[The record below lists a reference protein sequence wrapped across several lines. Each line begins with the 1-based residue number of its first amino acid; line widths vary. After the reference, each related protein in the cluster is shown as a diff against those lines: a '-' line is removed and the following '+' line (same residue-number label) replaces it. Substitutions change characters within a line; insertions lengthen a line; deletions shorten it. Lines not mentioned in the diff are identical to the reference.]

1 MESQEDIQLVSVL
14 GRRIRELR
22 LSNKMTQM
30 QLSKRLGYKNN
41 SRVAS
46 WENGHNIPSAM
57 NVKRLS
63 EVFEVDLMQYVKEG
77 VPTIDIEVGRIIRK
91 AKQLGKTRM
100 QTIKALDRKGL
111 ITEENEKKVFEAILS
126 GKWVSTIAPKSSTNA
141 DDEQSE

>member
-77 VPTIDIEVGRIIRK
+77 VPTIEIEVGRIIRK

-111 ITEENEKKVFEAILS
+111 ITEENEKKAFEAVLS
-126 GKWVSTIAPKSSTNA
+126 GKWVSTIASKSSTNA
-141 DDEQSE
+141 DAEQSE

>member
-1 MESQEDIQLVSVL
+1 
-14 GRRIRELR
+14 
-22 LSNKMTQM
+22 M

-63 EVFEVDLMQYVKEG
+63 EIFEVDMVQYVNEG
-77 VPTIDIEVGRIIRK
+77 VPTIDINIGRIIRK
-91 AKQLGKTRM
+91 SKQLGKTRM

-111 ITEENEKKVFEAILS
+111 ITEENEKKVIEAVLS

-141 DDEQSE
+141 DAEQSE

>member
-1 MESQEDIQLVSVL
+1 
-14 GRRIRELR
+14 
-22 LSNKMTQM
+22 M

-91 AKQLGKTRM
+91 ANQIGKTRM
-100 QTIKALDRKGL
+100 QIIKALDRKGL
-111 ITEENEKKVFEAILS
+111 ITEENEKKVIEAVLS
-126 GKWVSTIAPKSSTNA
+126 GKWVSTIAPKHSSNA
-141 DDEQSE
+141 DAEQSE

>member
-1 MESQEDIQLVSVL
+1 MERQEDIQLVSVL

-22 LSNKMTQM
+22 LWNKMTQM

-111 ITEENEKKVFEAILS
+111 ITEENEKKVIEAVLS
-126 GKWVSTIAPKSSTNA
+126 GKWVSTIVPKSSADSNA
-141 DDEQSE
+141 EQSE

>member
-46 WENGHNIPSAM
+46 WENGHNMPSAM

-91 AKQLGKTRM
+91 AKQLGKTCM

-111 ITEENEKKVFEAILS
+111 ITEENEKKVFEAVLS
-126 GKWVSTIAPKSSTNA
+126 GKWVSTITPKSSTNA

>member
-30 QLSKRLGYKNN
+30 QLSNRLGYKNN

-111 ITEENEKKVFEAILS
+111 ITEENEKKIFEAVLS
-126 GKWVSTIAPKSSTNA
+126 GKWVSTITPKSSTNA
-141 DDEQSE
+141 DAEQSE

>member
-126 GKWVSTIAPKSSTNA
+126 GKWVSTIAPKSITNA
-141 DDEQSE
+141 DAEQSE

>member
-111 ITEENEKKVFEAILS
+111 ITEENEKKVFEAVLS
-126 GKWVSTIAPKSSTNA
+126 GKWVATIAPKSSTN
-141 DDEQSE
+141 DDAEQSE

>member
-126 GKWVSTIAPKSSTNA
+126 GKWVSTIASKSSTNA
-141 DDEQSE
+141 DAEQSE

>member
-100 QTIKALDRKGL
+100 QTIKSLDRKGL
-111 ITEENEKKVFEAILS
+111 ITEENEKKVFEAVLS
-126 GKWVSTIAPKSSTNA
+126 GKWVSTITPKSNA
-141 DDEQSE
+141 DSDDEQSE

>member
-77 VPTIDIEVGRIIRK
+77 VPTIDIKIGRIIRK

-126 GKWVSTIAPKSSTNA
+126 GKWVSTIIPKSSVDDNA
-141 DDEQSE
+141 EQSE

>member
-91 AKQLGKTRM
+91 DKQLGKTCM

-111 ITEENEKKVFEAILS
+111 ITEENEKKVFEAVLS
-126 GKWVSTIAPKSSTNA
+126 GKWVSTIAPKSSTNVDA
-141 DDEQSE
+141 EQSE

>member
-1 MESQEDIQLVSVL
+1 MERQEDIQLVSVL

-77 VPTIDIEVGRIIRK
+77 VPTIDIEIGRIIRK

-126 GKWVSTIAPKSSTNA
+126 GKWVSTIAPKSSTNIDA
-141 DDEQSE
+141 EQSE

>member
-1 MESQEDIQLVSVL
+1 
-14 GRRIRELR
+14 
-22 LSNKMTQM
+22 M

-63 EVFEVDLMQYVKEG
+63 DVFEVDLMQYVKEG

-91 AKQLGKTRM
+91 AKELGKTRM

-111 ITEENEKKVFEAILS
+111 ITEENEKKLFEAVLS
-126 GKWVSTIAPKSSTNA
+126 GKWVSTIAPKPNTNA
-141 DDEQSE
+141 DAEQSE

>member
-1 MESQEDIQLVSVL
+1 
-14 GRRIRELR
+14 
-22 LSNKMTQM
+22 MTQM

-46 WENGHNIPSAM
+46 WENGHNLPSAM

-63 EVFEVDLMQYVKEG
+63 EIFEVDMMQYVKEG

-100 QTIKALDRKGL
+100 QTIKVLDRKGL
-111 ITEENEKKVFEAILS
+111 ITEENEKKVFEAVLS
-126 GKWVSTIAPKSSTNA
+126 GKWVSTIAPKPIANA
-141 DDEQSE
+141 DAEQSE

>member
-111 ITEENEKKVFEAILS
+111 ITEENEKKVFEAVLS
-126 GKWVSTIAPKSSTNA
+126 GKWVSTIAPKSSIDS

>member
-77 VPTIDIEVGRIIRK
+77 VPTIDIEIGRIIRK

-111 ITEENEKKVFEAILS
+111 ITEENEKKVFEAVLS
-126 GKWVSTIAPKSSTNA
+126 GKWVSTIAPKPSIDS

>member
-111 ITEENEKKVFEAILS
+111 ITEENEKKIFEAVLS
-126 GKWVSTIAPKSSTNA
+126 GKWVSTITPKSSTNA
-141 DDEQSE
+141 DAEQSE

>member
-126 GKWVSTIAPKSSTNA
+126 GKWVSTIAPKSSV
-141 DDEQSE
+141 DDNVEQSE

>member
-1 MESQEDIQLVSVL
+1 
-14 GRRIRELR
+14 
-22 LSNKMTQM
+22 M

-77 VPTIDIEVGRIIRK
+77 VPTIDIEIGRIIRK

-126 GKWVSTIAPKSSTNA
+126 GKWVSTIAPKYSTNA
-141 DDEQSE
+141 DAEQSE

>member
-1 MESQEDIQLVSVL
+1 MESQEGIQLVSVL

-91 AKQLGKTRM
+91 AKQIGKTRM

-111 ITEENEKKVFEAILS
+111 ITEENEKKVFEAVLS
-126 GKWVSTIAPKSSTNA
+126 GKWVSTIAPKPSIDS

>member
-91 AKQLGKTRM
+91 SKQLGKTRM
-100 QTIKALDRKGL
+100 QTIKSLDRKGL
-111 ITEENEKKVFEAILS
+111 ITEENEKKVFEAVLS
-126 GKWVSTIAPKSSTNA
+126 GKWVSTITPKSNA
-141 DDEQSE
+141 DSDDEQSE

>member
-1 MESQEDIQLVSVL
+1 MESQEDMQLVSVL

-77 VPTIDIEVGRIIRK
+77 VPTIDIKVGRIIKK

-126 GKWVSTIAPKSSTNA
+126 GKWVSTIASKSSVDDNA
-141 DDEQSE
+141 EQSE

>member
-77 VPTIDIEVGRIIRK
+77 VPTIAIEVGRIIRK

-126 GKWVSTIAPKSSTNA
+126 GKWVSTIASKSSTNA
-141 DDEQSE
+141 DAEQSE

>member
-1 MESQEDIQLVSVL
+1 MESKEDIQLMSVL

-46 WENGHNIPSAM
+46 WENGHNIPSVM

-63 EVFEVDLMQYVKEG
+63 EIFEVDLMQYVNEG
-77 VPTIDIEVGRIIRK
+77 VPTIDIDIARIIRK

-100 QTIKALDRKGL
+100 QTIKSLDRKGL
-111 ITEENEKKVFEAILS
+111 ITEENEKKVFEAVLS
-126 GKWVSTIAPKSSTNA
+126 GKWVSTIAPKPSIDSDA
-141 DDEQSE
+141 EQSG

>member
-46 WENGHNIPSAM
+46 WENCHNIPSAM

-77 VPTIDIEVGRIIRK
+77 VPTIDINIARIIRK

-126 GKWVSTIAPKSSTNA
+126 GKWVSTIIPKSSVDVNA
-141 DDEQSE
+141 EQSE

>member
-77 VPTIDIEVGRIIRK
+77 VPTIDIEIGRIIRK

-111 ITEENEKKVFEAILS
+111 ITEENEKKVFEAVLS
-126 GKWVSTIAPKSSTNA
+126 GKWVSTIAPKSSIDS

>member
-111 ITEENEKKVFEAILS
+111 ITEENEKKVFEAVLS
-126 GKWVSTIAPKSSTNA
+126 GKWVSTIAPKSSTDSNA
-141 DDEQSE
+141 EQSE

>member
-1 MESQEDIQLVSVL
+1 MERQEDIQLVSVL

-63 EVFEVDLMQYVKEG
+63 EVFEVDLIQYVKEG
-77 VPTIDIEVGRIIRK
+77 VPTIDINIARIIRK
-91 AKQLGKTRM
+91 AKQIGKTRM

-126 GKWVSTIAPKSSTNA
+126 GKWVSTIAPKSSVDDNA
-141 DDEQSE
+141 EQSE

>member
-63 EVFEVDLMQYVKEG
+63 EIFEVDMVQYVNEG
-77 VPTIDIEVGRIIRK
+77 VPTIDINIARIIRK
-91 AKQLGKTRM
+91 AKQFGKTRM

-126 GKWVSTIAPKSSTNA
+126 GKWVSTIAPKSSVDDNA
-141 DDEQSE
+141 EQSE

>member
-1 MESQEDIQLVSVL
+1 MSVL

-46 WENGHNIPSAM
+46 WENGHNLPSAT

-63 EVFEVDLMQYVKEG
+63 EIFEVDMVQYVNEG
-77 VPTIDIEVGRIIRK
+77 VPTIDISIGRIIRK
-91 AKQLGKTRM
+91 ANQLGKTRM
-100 QTIKALDRKGL
+100 QIIKALDRKGL
-111 ITEENEKKVFEAILS
+111 ITEENEKKVIEAVLS
-126 GKWVSTIAPKSSTNA
+126 GKWVSTITPKSSTNA

>member
-111 ITEENEKKVFEAILS
+111 ITEENEKKVIEAVLS
-126 GKWVSTIAPKSSTNA
+126 GKWVSTIVPKSSADSNA
-141 DDEQSE
+141 EQSE

>member
-1 MESQEDIQLVSVL
+1 
-14 GRRIRELR
+14 
-22 LSNKMTQM
+22 M

-63 EVFEVDLMQYVKEG
+63 EIFEVDMVQYVNEG
-77 VPTIDIEVGRIIRK
+77 VPTIDISIGRIIRK
-91 AKQLGKTRM
+91 ANQLGKTRM
-100 QTIKALDRKGL
+100 QIIKALDRKGL
-111 ITEENEKKVFEAILS
+111 ITEENEKKVIEAVLS

-141 DDEQSE
+141 DAEQSE

>member
-77 VPTIDIEVGRIIRK
+77 VPTIEIEVGRIIRK

-111 ITEENEKKVFEAILS
+111 ITEENEKKVFEAVLS
-126 GKWVSTIAPKSSTNA
+126 GKWVSTIASKSSTNA
-141 DDEQSE
+141 DAEQSE